1 MSPLRRIPPVLA
13 FAVLLLLVGP
23 TGCGVP
29 TEDSPRPIPP
39 AETPTV
45 GPSAPDATT
54 SATRLTEVL
63 YLVRDEM
70 LVAVSRPTDR
80 PPTLDAQLDQ
90 LLAGPTAAERDTGLT
105 SALTG
110 LGGAVRVQ
118 PHGGNA
124 VIDLGTRPDEAGRSD
139 EVLAYGQLVCTLTL
153 RPDVDTVSFR
163 YNGQPVGV
171 PRADGSLAQQPLT
184 AADYADLIAPG

>member
-1 MSPLRRIPPVLA
+1 MIPLRRIPLA
-13 FAVLLLLVGP
+13 LASAVLILIVGP
-23 TGCGVP
+23 AGCGVP
-29 TEDSPRPIPP
+29 TERSPRPISPV
-39 AETPTV
+39 ESPTG
-45 GPSAPDATT
+45 GPSAPDVAAS
-54 SATRLTEVL
+54 SARLTEVL
-63 YLVRDEM
+63 YLVKDEM

-80 PPTLDAQLDQ
+80 PPTLDAQLDR
-90 LLAGPTAAERDTGLT
+90 LLAGPTAVERDAGFT

-118 PHGGNA
+118 LHGA
-124 VIDLGTRPDEAGRSD
+124 DAAIDLGTRPDEAGRSD
-139 EVLAYGQLVCTLTL
+139 EVLAYGQLVCTLAA

-184 AADYADLIAPG
+184 AADYADLIAPA